1 LRRSV
6 FAGERYTGGMAHPK
20 DWLEF
25 ARDPG
30 SGTEMVRAGF
40 HAHAYDPH
48 FHDQVL
54 VGVTERGRQSFRCRR
69 QWHHSLPG
77 RVILFGPGETHDGEA
92 AEESGFVYSMLYFD
106 PAWLLD
112 AASACAGRRI
122 DAGLFDFP
130 AVLDDASPTLG
141 AAIFAASRQIAVP
154 DSAMHRDAALDA
166 VVAMLTRQ
174 HGARPVM
181 ADPGGSTVERGIAA
195 RAREAIE
202 ATLDDD
208 VGLAQLAAL
217 AGTDR
222 FRLHRSF
229 KAAYGLAPHAWLV
242 QRRLNRA
249 RQWLAAGMTPAEAA
263 VAAGF
268 ADQSHLGRWFR
279 RAFGMTP
286 AAYRRACTNLPDNP
300 GA

>member
-1 LRRSV
+1 
-6 FAGERYTGGMAHPK
+6 MAHPK

-40 HAHAYDPH
+40 HARAYDPH

-69 QWHHSLPG
+69 QWHHSQPG

-92 AEESGFVYSMLYFD
+92 AEESGFVYSMLYFE

-112 AASACAGRRI
+112 AAETCAGHRI
-122 DAGLFDFP
+122 GAGLFDFP
-130 AVLDDASPTLG
+130 RVLEDDPALAP
-141 AAIFAASRQIAVP
+141 AIFAATRQIVRP
-154 DSAMHRDAALDA
+154 DSALHRDAALDA
-166 VVAMLTRQ
+166 VVMLLVR
-174 HGARPVM
+174 HAGVRPAV
-181 ADPGGSTVERGIAA
+181 ADAGGSAAERGIAA
-195 RAREAIE
+195 RARAALE
-202 ATLDDD
+202 ATSDADI
-208 VGLAQLAAL
+208 GLAQLADL
-217 AGTDR
+217 VGTDR

-242 QRRLNRA
+242 QRRLNHA
-249 RQWLAAGMTPAEAA
+249 RRLLAGGVAPAEAA
-263 VAAGF
+263 AAAGF
-268 ADQSHLGRWFR
+268 ADQSHMGRWFR

-286 AAYRRACTNLPDNP
+286 AAYRRACTNLPD
-300 GA
+300 GAAD